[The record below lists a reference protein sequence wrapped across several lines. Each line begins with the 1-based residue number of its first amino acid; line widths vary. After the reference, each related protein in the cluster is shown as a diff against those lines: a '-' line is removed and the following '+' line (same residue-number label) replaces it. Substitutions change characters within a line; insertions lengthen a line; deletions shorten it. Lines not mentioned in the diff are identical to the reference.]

1 MIGALGDGT
10 LNLQFHDNLT
20 AASYV
25 ELIKHLHRRYRKV
38 GIIADNASA
47 LTDIT
52 MRKCLDDSGGDI
64 EILHLPPHTSQ
75 LNPIEVEWREI
86 RAAIADIFFYGLD
99 SMRDAIRQ
107 VIRNGEIPIVKMFSW
122 LLVP

>member
-1 MIGALGDGT
+1 M
-10 LNLQFHDNLT
+10 
-20 AASYV
+20 
-25 ELIKHLHRRYRKV
+25 

-47 LTDIT
+47 LTGVT

-64 EILHLPPHTSQ
+64 EILHLPLYAPQ
-75 LNPIEVEWREI
+75 LNPIEIEWREI
-86 RAAIADIFFYGLD
+86 RAAIADIFFDILD

-107 VIRNGEIPIVKMFSW
+107 IIRNGEIPIVKMFDW